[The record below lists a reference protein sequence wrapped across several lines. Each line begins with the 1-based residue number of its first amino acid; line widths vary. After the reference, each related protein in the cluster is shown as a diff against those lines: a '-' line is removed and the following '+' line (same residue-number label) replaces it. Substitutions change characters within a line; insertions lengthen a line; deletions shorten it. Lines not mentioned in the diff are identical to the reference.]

1 MTSDMNYEAIYLMR
15 KQEIH
20 KQTTSEHLNQWHDEL
35 MKRVV
40 HLAIEKVEAEQGRIP
55 APFAFFLSWGVLDEG
70 SNPFGV
76 IKTMGLYLME
86 KKSINDTF

>member
-1 MTSDMNYEAIYLMR
+1 MNYEAIHLMR

-40 HLAIEKVEAEQGRIP
+40 HLAIEKVEAEQGENTCSLCLFCHGECWTKGAIH
-55 APFAFFLSWGVLDEG
+55 LE
-70 SNPFGV
+70 
-76 IKTMGLYLME
+76 
-86 KKSINDTF
+86 